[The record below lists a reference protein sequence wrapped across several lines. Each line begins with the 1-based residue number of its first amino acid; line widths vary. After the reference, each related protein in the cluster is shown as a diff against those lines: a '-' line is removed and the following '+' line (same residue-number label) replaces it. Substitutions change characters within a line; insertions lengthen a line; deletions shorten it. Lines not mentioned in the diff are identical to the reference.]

1 MLPGAPSTP
10 KTARM
15 PSRIAPIQPRPAS
28 TRAAKDTRPAMV
40 SALVPGAWTGMIPF
54 GCWASLTK
62 PGRYCCSPSETA
74 WSRSGRFCRTKPK
87 TVNASATAGKMEKKA
102 K

>member
-1 MLPGAPSTP
+1 MAPSTP

-28 TRAAKDTRPAMV
+28 TRATKDTSPAMV
-40 SALVPGAWTGMIPF
+40 SALVPGASTGMMPF
-54 GCWASLTK
+54 GCSASLTK
-62 PGRYCCSPSETA
+62 PGEALLSPSATA